1 MQKLYRQGDIELR
14 KTTSI
19 KFDSNADLHPKYDYY
34 EIVKYFP
41 NYCYGKDPKDPR
53 FSNISASC
61 LESKELCY
69 TIAHVDIIRGMSKVC
84 VLDVAERIRELT
96 DTERYDFEDVIEYA
110 NAHISE
116 LAAAEGIIIKDPE
129 FVAEYKHKIYNRNM
143 NSCVEKFNF
152 GKAIEL
158 LKEGKCVC
166 REGWN
171 SKNLF
176 ICKQI
181 PCELNGNIIA
191 NIQSLPTDAKKI
203 LLARGT
209 IDNVSKILL
218 ARGMVDN
225 VSALKYTNQCLII
238 NADGGRAD
246 SWACSV
252 DDMFAEDWML
262 YTEN

>member
-1 MQKLYRQGDIELR
+1 MQKLYGQSNILYRQGDIELR
-14 KTTSI
+14 KTTAI
-19 KFDSNADLHPKYDYY
+19 KFDSNADLHSKYDYY

-53 FSNISASC
+53 FSNVSASC

-69 TIAHVDIIRGMSKVC
+69 TIARVDIIRDMSKVC
-84 VLDVAERIRELT
+84 VLDVAERTRELT
-96 DTERYDFEDVIEYA
+96 DAERYDFEDVIEYA

-116 LAAAEGIIIKDPE
+116 LAAAESIIIKDPE
-129 FVAEYKHKIYNRNM
+129 FVTEYKHKIYNRNM

-191 NIQSLPTDAKKI
+191 NIQSLPADAKKI

-209 IDNVSKILL
+209 
-218 ARGMVDN
+218 VDN

-238 NADGGRAD
+238 NADGRAD
-246 SWACSV
+246 SWVCSAS
-252 DDMFAEDWML
+252 DMFAEDWML
-262 YTEN
+262 YVEK

>member
-1 MQKLYRQGDIELR
+1 MQKLYRHGNIELR
-14 KTTSI
+14 KTTNI
-19 KFDSNADLHPKYDYY
+19 HLEYDYY

-41 NYCYGKDPKDPR
+41 TDYQYGKDP
-53 FSNISASC
+53 
-61 LESKELCY
+61 KELCY
-69 TIAHVDIIRGMSKVC
+69 TIAHVDIIRGMSKVR
-84 VLDVAERIRELT
+84 VLDVAERIRWLIGDEL
-96 DTERYDFEDVIEYA
+96 YDFENVIEYA
-110 NAHISE
+110 NAHVSE
-116 LAAAEGIIIKDPE
+116 LAAAEGIIIRE
-129 FVAEYKHKIYNRNM
+129 FVPEYEHKIYNRNM

-171 SKNLF
+171 GKNLF

-191 NIQSLPTDAKKI
+191 NIQSLPADAKKI

-209 IDNVSKILL
+209 
-218 ARGMVDN
+218 VDN

-238 NADGGRAD
+238 NADGRAD
-246 SWACSV
+246 SWVCSIS
-252 DDMFAEDWML
+252 DMFAEDWML
-262 YTEN
+262 YTII